1 MVEVITSDKEVTFFA
16 IVCSS
21 ASMLTQ
27 KFSTSLTEIFLE
39 VRCVTSKILF
49 SILVRVRIT
58 MQIRDFFL

>member
-16 IVCSS
+16 IVCWSV
-21 ASMLTQ
+21 SMLTQ

-49 SILVRVRIT
+49 FDFGVGPDHDADTR
-58 MQIRDFFL
+58 FFL